1 MMKQN
6 KYEIDPNNQVI
17 IHQLGLWYSVYRMIL
32 ACSLLIVFLFTYGQ
46 LRAEY
51 ESTSYYFGTCLT
63 YLLISFIQFF
73 TMRTYK
79 VGSAIHL
86 YLLFLVDIIAFS
98 NLSYALYD
106 GVNVSIGL
114 LFTISIL
121 LASILLN
128 SYVSLF
134 LMLLATILLTYQ
146 TLLLIVFDISK
157 LKILGN
163 NLLLFFFFVT
173 AHTLGRMAT
182 ERFKLL
188 ERTALSKTI
197 ELERLQR
204 INQHI
209 LQKMEVGYLVLNEKM
224 EIIMSNPMAS
234 RLLGFPN
241 LISSKQYPLELWQP
255 EFFEYLKNER
265 KEDYKMIH
273 QDLFKQKN
281 QNIRFEYY
289 CERTHYKIDIKM
301 QALNASHEV
310 LTLFTLRDMQE
321 IHQQV
326 QQLKL
331 ASLGQLSASIAH
343 EIRNPLS
350 AIVQANDLLADE
362 LTEDQQM
369 FSQMITKQSKRI
381 DQIIHNTLN
390 MAKQEN
396 IIIEH
401 LNLSEFIPQL
411 LTEDLN
417 DIQLHIQLEIMPNL
431 CLLFDKGQLRQV
443 LINLLR
449 NAMRHNSPNK
459 PLILRAFLVERE
471 CWLDVIDFGEGVS
484 REEQRNLFKPF
495 FSTALNG
502 TGLGLYLSHSFCEA
516 NQAKL
521 VYVDEP
527 EQGACFR
534 IMGVGCVQECE
545 NEDENAC
552 QNDS

>member
-1 MMKQN
+1 
-6 KYEIDPNNQVI
+6 
-17 IHQLGLWYSVYRMIL
+17 
-32 ACSLLIVFLFTYGQ
+32 
-46 LRAEY
+46 
-51 ESTSYYFGTCLT
+51 
-63 YLLISFIQFF
+63 
-73 TMRTYK
+73 
-79 VGSAIHL
+79 
-86 YLLFLVDIIAFS
+86 
-98 NLSYALYD
+98 
-106 GVNVSIGL
+106 
-114 LFTISIL
+114 
-121 LASILLN
+121 
-128 SYVSLF
+128 
-134 LMLLATILLTYQ
+134 
-146 TLLLIVFDISK
+146 
-157 LKILGN
+157 
-163 NLLLFFFFVT
+163 
-173 AHTLGRMAT
+173 
-182 ERFKLL
+182 
-188 ERTALSKTI
+188 
-197 ELERLQR
+197 
-204 INQHI
+204 
-209 LQKMEVGYLVLNEKM
+209 
-224 EIIMSNPMAS
+224 
-234 RLLGFPN
+234 
-241 LISSKQYPLELWQP
+241 
-255 EFFEYLKNER
+255 
-265 KEDYKMIH
+265 
-273 QDLFKQKN
+273 
-281 QNIRFEYY
+281 
-289 CERTHYKIDIKM
+289 
-301 QALNASHEV
+301 
-310 LTLFTLRDMQE
+310 
-321 IHQQV
+321 
-326 QQLKL
+326 
-331 ASLGQLSASIAH
+331 
-343 EIRNPLS
+343 
-350 AIVQANDLLADE
+350 
-362 LTEDQQM
+362 M